1 MPEYDEDALNEA
13 YYDDPVSTTAS
24 LAALAAEQAATLAA
38 SQVQDI
44 RIARAVEDD
53 ARKVFREAELRV
65 LADPDVS
72 ESAYESRAP
81 FMRTFLANSIRDE
94 IQQDPWAMEQAI
106 RAAYHG
112 TAQEESQVYWQS
124 VKDVP
129 GTKKFGL

>member
-13 YYDDPVSTTAS
+13 YYEDPVSTTAS
-24 LAALAAEQAATLAA
+24 LAALAAERAATLAA
-38 SQVQDI
+38 AQVQDI

-65 LADPDVS
+65 LEDPDVT
-72 ESAYESRAP
+72 ESAYAARAP
-81 FMRTFLANSIRDE
+81 FMKAFLANSIRDE
-94 IQQDPWAMEQAI
+94 IQQDPQAMEQAI

-129 GTKKFGL
+129 GSKKFGL